1 MNAVAL
7 RVRDRFLVRLAVQE
21 TYTDHNLRSA
31 AWLPR
36 EMVQALA
43 EGLFESRI
51 GSTDREAA
59 LGALRVVKRLLDLLR
74 KAPGR
79 VWDAISQALGLGEME
94 DMSFTDKV
102 KHIASRARDLAK
114 RGKAAL
120 DKVFKKVSQTFPLN
134 LYFVPKGKAP
144 SLTDMLARIAKKSP
158 KIWRMLQKVKGGAE
172 VVDKWMRKYFP
183 RLSRVLLGA
192 IYIFVWTNVAEIS
205 WDLEGLLAGFTGAIT
220 LPDLL
225 ASLPESA
232 IGKLAALFGL
242 GYGALPVTITIR
254 IVWLAANKYIEWTGR
269 GFRIKWERMGVAEPD
284 EAVAV

>member
-1 MNAVAL
+1 
-7 RVRDRFLVRLAVQE
+7 
-21 TYTDHNLRSA
+21 
-31 AWLPR
+31 
-36 EMVQALA
+36 MVQALV
-43 EGLFESRI
+43 EGLWESRI

-59 LGALRVVKRLLDLLR
+59 FGALRAVKRLLGLLK

-79 VWDAISQALGLGEME
+79 AWAALSQALGLGEME
-94 DMSFTDKV
+94 GMGFTDKV
-102 KHIASRARDLAK
+102 KHIAGRARDLAK

-120 DKVFKKVSQTFPLN
+120 GKALQKIKETFPLN
-134 LYFVPKGKAP
+134 LYFLPDKKAP

-158 KIWRMLQKVKGGAE
+158 KIWGMLQKVKGGAD

-192 IYIFVWTNVAEIS
+192 VYIFVWANVAELS

-242 GYGALPVTITIR
+242 GYGALPVTIILR
-254 IVWLAANKYIEWTGR
+254 IVWLVANHYIEWTGR
-269 GFRIKWERMGVAEPD
+269 GFRVRWERMGVAEPD